1 MIQTAKIGVTHV
13 NALTNAEFDV
23 PFQKGQS
30 GNPGGRPKVTL
41 DDGRSL
47 SDIAKEHTKSA
58 VEALVSV
65 LNDKAS
71 QASARVQAATALLD
85 RGWGRPHQTT
95 MATSAQMSLADE
107 LDAAVK
113 REEARLKE
121 SRSFDKIDAYQ

>member
-1 MIQTAKIGVTHV
+1 M
-13 NALTNAEFDV
+13 

-30 GNPGGRPKVTL
+30 GNPSGRPKVTL

-47 SDIAKEHTKSA
+47 SDLAKEHTKSA
-58 VEALVSV
+58 VDALVSV

-71 QASARVQAATALLD
+71 QASAKVQAATALLD

-95 MATSAQMSLADE
+95 MATSGQLSLADE

-121 SRSFDKIDAYQ
+121 LRSFDKIQAYQ